1 MRRASPALF
10 CLNLSDKYAVLNCR
24 MYQESLKG
32 VIMIHNYRIRYK
44 VMAVSA
50 FVILSLAAALNS
62 RAQWPLL
69 DGTMSPYDFSSVD
82 PTLPWGGDMKPVYIN
97 YVARHG
103 ARFLSSEK
111 KVADLKSALEA
122 ARKEGA
128 LSEKGE
134 AFLSLLDT
142 VVSATGDNWGALN
155 SVGIMEEKRLGQE
168 MAAVA
173 PSLLKNGKV
182 EAISSYVPRVVM
194 TMYELCHELARCYS
208 GIEVTTSEGKQFNPL
223 MRYFTVDTAYVAYLK
238 DGPWKPLYDSY
249 AAKTLPAEPAKS
261 MFKAGCA
268 PDDSCLKKLSFDAYG
283 VLQSLNAAGI
293 RGDASEWFTEAD
305 YRRCWEV
312 SNLRHYYQR
321 SVSEVSSLP
330 AKAAGPLLRD
340 IISKTDSAVAG
351 KTNLAASLRFG
362 HAETVIPL
370 FALMRLPGC
379 YVPDASAGE
388 VAARWCDRDVS
399 PLGAN
404 LMMVVLKA
412 RSGEDYAALRLNGK
426 WISIGNKKLM
436 PWPELRSLWESYMR
450 D

>member
-1 MRRASPALF
+1 M
-10 CLNLSDKYAVLNCR
+10 
-24 MYQESLKG
+24 
-32 VIMIHNYRIRYK
+32 
-44 VMAVSA
+44 
-50 FVILSLAAALNS
+50 
-62 RAQWPLL
+62 
-69 DGTMSPYDFSSVD
+69 
-82 PTLPWGGDMKPVYIN
+82 
-97 YVARHG
+97 
-103 ARFLSSEK
+103 
-111 KVADLKSALEA
+111 
-122 ARKEGA
+122 
-128 LSEKGE
+128 
-134 AFLSLLDT
+134 
-142 VVSATGDNWGALN
+142 
-155 SVGIMEEKRLGQE
+155 
-168 MAAVA
+168 
-173 PSLLKNGKV
+173 
-182 EAISSYVPRVVM
+182 
-194 TMYELCHELARCYS
+194 
-208 GIEVTTSEGKQFNPL
+208 
-223 MRYFTVDTAYVAYLK
+223 
-238 DGPWKPLYDSY
+238 
-249 AAKTLPAEPAKS
+249 
-261 MFKAGCA
+261 
-268 PDDSCLKKLSFDAYG
+268 
-283 VLQSLNAAGI
+283 
-293 RGDASEWFTEAD
+293 
-305 YRRCWEV
+305 